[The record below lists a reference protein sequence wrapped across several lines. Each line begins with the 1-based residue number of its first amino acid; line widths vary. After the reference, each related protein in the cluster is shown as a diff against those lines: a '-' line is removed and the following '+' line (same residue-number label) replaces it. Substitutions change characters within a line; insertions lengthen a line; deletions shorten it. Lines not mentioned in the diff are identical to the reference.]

1 MTRILSLFVVFC
13 LAAPAGAFSLFGSKK
28 KKKAPEEPPAE
39 GEALPG
45 MGKGDSSNGEPRMAQ
60 EEEST
65 RKELGLDKDHPAD
78 TPEAG
83 DKPGEPSSR
92 HAAQKDHSEGEA
104 PVSES
109 ETAIGEHSSTDGPLG
124 QEVVIKGTGGN
135 KLKVNKP
142 PLAIEVDAFESI
154 RDSLKPDQ
162 SLLLAESPLTVVW
175 RRTHPEFLRNE
186 RVITPS
192 LTTFSER
199 PGIVFSPKDQLQE
212 LLGRKLEPKE
222 ARNYQWSLTIADED
236 GKVFQHYEGAG
247 SPPEEIVWSGEND
260 QGEWLRAGRAYSP
273 VYMYTDPG
281 GTPFTR
287 AGDPVRYKGVVHQE
301 RDGLHV
307 SLDSSILFGKAKG
320 GESLEKEGLSLVR
333 AAADLVKRK
342 YTGVPV
348 RVESYAGSKA
358 LAERQA
364 AAVEDYMAQELMLSG
379 AEITTDSLSVG
390 YGDQR
395 VELILVNR

>member
-1 MTRILSLFVVFC
+1 MTKLLAVLVACSL
-13 LAAPAGAFSLFGSKK
+13 ASPAGAFSLFGK
-28 KKKAPEEPPAE
+28 KKKAPEAPGE
-39 GEALPG
+39 GESLPG
-45 MGKGDSSNGEPRMAQ
+45 MEKGGSPGDAPRMAQ
-60 EEEST
+60 EEESS
-65 RKELGLDKDHPAD
+65 RKELGLDKDRPVDAD
-78 TPEAG
+78 ADSEDLPGAGRRRSQAG
-83 DKPGEPSSR
+83 DRE
-92 HAAQKDHSEGEA
+92 EGEA
-104 PVSES
+104 TVSEN
-109 ETAIGEHSSTDGPLG
+109 ETAVGEHSSGEGGLP
-124 QEVVIKGTGGN
+124 QEVVIRSATGGN
-135 KLKVNKP
+135 KLRVNKP
-142 PLAIEVDAFESI
+142 PLAIEVDSFESI
-154 RDSLKPDQ
+154 RESLKPDQ

-199 PGIVFSPKDQLQE
+199 PGIVFSPKDQLQTV
-212 LLGRKLEPKE
+212 LGRKLEKKE
-222 ARNYQWSLTIADED
+222 SRGYQWSLTIADED

-260 QGEWLRAGRAYSP
+260 QGEWIRAGRAYSP

-287 AGDPVRYKGVVHQE
+287 AGDPLRYKGVVHQE
-301 RDGLHV
+301 RDGLHI
-307 SLDSSILFGKAKG
+307 SLDSAILFGKAKG
-320 GESLEKEGLSLVR
+320 GEAVEREGVTLLRS
-333 AAADLVKRK
+333 AADLVKRK

-348 RVESYAGSKA
+348 RVETYAGSKS

-364 AAVEDYMAQELMLSG
+364 QSIEDYLAKELMLEGS
-379 AEITTDSLSVG
+379 EITTDSLSVG